1 MLRHLIL
8 AAGLGLVASTAPARA
23 SQEFTGELPSGA
35 WYHVDIPDDW
45 QPGDALVLYQHGL
58 DFTTPSNPP
67 GLGPLKTV
75 MLDEGYAIAATS
87 YRERG
92 WALFSAIDDNRDVLA
107 KFEDLAGGAPGEI
120 VPFGGSMGGLVALKL
135 AEADGFP
142 PVRAA
147 YALCPAAAGAR
158 IWDAAID
165 VRLAFDV
172 VCAEHDAGEFPRGS
186 EPYPWAFDLDQI
198 PDGLGDLF
206 DYARLFPVL
215 LPLEQCTGVNLPPA
229 LRNDAMQERLNRL
242 QDFAHVSNEDFFVTN
257 IAYATYVMSDLVR
270 APEKL
275 DGRNP
280 FTTAGV
286 DYSSDPE
293 IQANILRIV
302 ADPDAAAELHAVS
315 DFTGDVGEAKILSM
329 HTSKDQL
336 VIPGNENFVSD
347 VVPADQRTIAIVD
360 EDNPTHCGFS
370 DAEGLAGWEALRAW
384 KDGATQ
390 PTVADLQTQCESL
403 ENDADVD
410 GPCRFDPDAV
420 IVPFDDIV
428 RPRNGSAL
436 PGHRGHSHR
445 ARPVRT
451 ASPDSAASLHDRAAL
466 ER

>member
-1 MLRHLIL
+1 MLRHLRL
-8 AAGLGLVASTAPARA
+8 AAVLGLAAATAPVRA

-35 WYHVDIPDDW
+35 WYHVEIPDGW
-45 QPGDALVLYQHGL
+45 RPGDALVLYQHGL
-58 DFTTPSNPP
+58 DFTTPANPP
-67 GLGPLKTV
+67 GLGPLSSV

-87 YRERG
+87 YRMRG
-92 WALFSAIDDNRDVLA
+92 WALFSALDDNRDVLA
-107 KFEDLAGGAPGEI
+107 KFEDLAGGAPGEV
-120 VPFGGSMGGLVALKL
+120 VPFGGSMGGLVALKV

-142 PVRAA
+142 LVKGA

-165 VRLAFDV
+165 LRLAFDV
-172 VCAEHDAGEFPRGS
+172 VCADHDAGEFPRGRD
-186 EPYPWAFDLDQI
+186 PYPWALDLFEI

-215 LPLEQCTGVNLPPA
+215 LPLEQCTGVNLPPV

-275 DGRNP
+275 DDRNP

-293 IQANILRIV
+293 IQANIRRIV
-302 ADPDAAAELHAVS
+302 AEPDAAAELHAVS
-315 DFTGDVGEAKILSM
+315 DFTGEIGGAKIFSM
-329 HTSKDQL
+329 HSSKDQL
-336 VIPGNENFVSD
+336 VIPGNENFVRD
-347 VVPADQRTIAIVD
+347 AVPADQRTIAIVD

-384 KDGATQ
+384 KDGAPQ
-390 PTVADLQTQCESL
+390 PSVGDLQTACESL
-403 ENDADVD
+403 VSDADID
-410 GPCRFDPDAV
+410 GPCRFDPDAE
-420 IVPFDDIV
+420 IVPFDQIV
-428 RPRNGSAL
+428 RPRTGGVP
-436 PGHRGHSHR
+436 PGQRGHSHHMR
-445 ARPVRT
+445 RERPV
-451 ASPDSAASLHDRAAL
+451 APGNAASLHDRAAL